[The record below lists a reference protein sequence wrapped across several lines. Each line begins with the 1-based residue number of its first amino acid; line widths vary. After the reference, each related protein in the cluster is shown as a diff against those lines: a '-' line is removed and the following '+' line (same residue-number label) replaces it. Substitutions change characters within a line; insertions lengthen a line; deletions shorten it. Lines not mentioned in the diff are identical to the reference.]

1 MQPSNTY
8 NSVYNVQPIAN
19 VKSSYNTTYSAN
31 VVPINNQSS
40 FVDET
45 FNTYRRNNNLM
56 PDYMKKD
63 LSKNSKIEKLK
74 DNTGTEI
81 CTPQDLDYIR
91 KTFRIVPHKD
101 KSQILGKTGIK
112 LSFNPQSKT
121 FILQK

>member
-8 NSVYNVQPIAN
+8 NSVYNVQPLAN

-56 PDYMKKD
+56 PDYMKKVY
-63 LSKNSKIEKLK
+63 SPNFHKNELFNIESIFQSLFPI
-74 DNTGTEI
+74 D
-81 CTPQDLDYIR
+81 P
-91 KTFRIVPHKD
+91 
-101 KSQILGKTGIK
+101 IL
-112 LSFNPQSKT
+112 FNQ
-121 FILQK
+121 